1 MAEECML
8 STLDNPFSPF
18 TQWQDWFLFDTMHGY
33 NSCGYLARIAVVS
46 SDLSDE
52 EYSRAVED
60 AIDEI
65 VEYDPFGIYRKVIR
79 SDYPNAP
86 TTAPSLEEVEKQNDT
101 ENADN

>member
-1 MAEECML
+1 MPEEYML

-18 TQWQDWFLFDTMHGY
+18 TQWKDWFVFDTMHGY

-65 VEYDPFGIYRKVIR
+65 IEYDPLGIYAKVKR
-79 SDYPNAP
+79 SDFPTET
-86 TTAPSLEEVEKQNDT
+86 TTAPSAEEVEEREENDT
-101 ENADN
+101 N